1 MSNKIPA
8 YAGMTAVIVFQA
20 AVGVCKGFSPEHRKE
35 EPCCFVHRYDAVRP
49 YGSLKGYA
57 L

>member
-20 AVGVCKGFSPEHRKE
+20 AVGVLLRFHTL
-35 EPCCFVHRYDAVRP
+35 FNQLF
-49 YGSLKGYA
+49 GSEMPPFYFRFQA
-57 L
+57 A